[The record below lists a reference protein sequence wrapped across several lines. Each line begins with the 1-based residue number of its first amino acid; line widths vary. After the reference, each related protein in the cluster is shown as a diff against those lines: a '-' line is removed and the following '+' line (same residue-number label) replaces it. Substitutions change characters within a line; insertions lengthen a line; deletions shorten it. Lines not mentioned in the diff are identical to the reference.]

1 MTESYELRKRGVSVM
16 FAKKGR
22 RCTIQFDTPRPEVCL
37 CLSKL
42 DFLVNLVVSRSF
54 QKVSFLAHS
63 VASLKE
69 FVSKTSKHYSGFT
82 YEDGIFMAKTI
93 GFQIFYLEKHGY
105 TFSSLDMENV
115 IVLNNRNFLYIG
127 VCDLVKL
134 ENSGMFSLF
143 SPVQKNA
150 TLCIAPELLSVT
162 TIPHALHK
170 NAVYHSLAQLILRSL
185 FKNADDN
192 NIKVSSLF
200 PIVDTSLYW
209 FLVRCLQKVPENR
222 LCLLM

>member
-93 GFQIFYLEKHGY
+93 ASLKQEGSAYAAPM
-105 TFSSLDMENV
+105 SSIRLTLAV
-115 IVLNNRNFLYIG
+115 VLF
-127 VCDLVKL
+127 
-134 ENSGMFSLF
+134 
-143 SPVQKNA
+143 
-150 TLCIAPELLSVT
+150 
-162 TIPHALHK
+162 
-170 NAVYHSLAQLILRSL
+170 
-185 FKNADDN
+185 
-192 NIKVSSLF
+192 F
-200 PIVDTSLYW
+200 PIVFAFWQGNSSLLTVMQYYQGLSVVMVFTVLW
-209 FLVRCLQKVPENR
+209 GLFYGFFRSSFGYPFPTFSNWTYIGLSFSIIQAIIFLQIR
-222 LCLLM
+222 